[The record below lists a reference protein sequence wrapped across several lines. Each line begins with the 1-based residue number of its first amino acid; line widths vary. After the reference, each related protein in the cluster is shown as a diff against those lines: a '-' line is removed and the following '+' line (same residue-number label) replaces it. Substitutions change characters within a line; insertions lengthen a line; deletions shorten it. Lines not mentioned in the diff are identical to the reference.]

1 MNQLFKKPMVESQKT
16 SPSPVHH
23 QALHWS
29 KAQVHT
35 LWLMLTA
42 LSKYLNW
49 LESNKPKFSIRADIF
64 KTKRIITIQLAF
76 QHAGENLSSASWMSF
91 PLHGYKAG
99 DHRCHHNLGFKSWL
113 CVTRASHFIFWAFIS
128 FRDKIPILAHRGLP
142 VISNSRDGALG
153 FTRLWW
159 GFN

>member
-1 MNQLFKKPMVESQKT
+1 MVESQKT

-42 LSKYLNW
+42 SSKYLNW
-49 LESNKPKFSIRADIF
+49 LESNRPKFSIRADIF

-91 PLHGYKAG
+91 PLHGYIHNQGSRKAG
-99 DHRCHHNLGFKSWL
+99 DHRCHHNLWFKSWL
-113 CVTRASHFIFWAFIS
+113 CVTRASHFIFGVFIS
-128 FRDKIPILAHRGLP
+128 FRDNNTNTSSQGLTGDFKFKRWSSWIHK
-142 VISNSRDGALG
+142 VVVRV
-153 FTRLWW
+153 
-159 GFN
+159 